1 MTELPCFGLAP
12 DMGHGSFRN
21 PGTSVYYR
29 GLIIRIGFWGIL
41 YHKYIKEPPKIV
53 LVSIKA
59 PIL

>member
-1 MTELPCFGLAP
+1 M
-12 DMGHGSFRN
+12 GSFRN